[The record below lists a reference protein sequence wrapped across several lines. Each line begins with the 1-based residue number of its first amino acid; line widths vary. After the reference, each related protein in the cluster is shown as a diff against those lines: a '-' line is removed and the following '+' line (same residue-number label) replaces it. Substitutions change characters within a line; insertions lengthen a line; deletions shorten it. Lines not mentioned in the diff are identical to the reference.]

1 LIDKSERVALLRVI
15 HTADGGCEACVEGLL
30 AELEEKLPTYSWRR
44 EYRKLFRRKKKR
56 LRTPA
61 HIRKAQKLITDTY
74 AVPLVER
81 NLHRMSPLMRLHQ
94 ASKLIEDVE

>member
-44 EYRKLFRRKKKR
+44 EYRKLFRRKKRRAKI
-56 LRTPA
+56 PP
-61 HIRKAQKLITDTY
+61 HMRKAQKLITDTY
-74 AVPLVER
+74 AVPVIER
-81 NLHRMSPLMRLHQ
+81 NLHRMSPLLRLHH
-94 ASKLIEDVE
+94 ASKLIEDME